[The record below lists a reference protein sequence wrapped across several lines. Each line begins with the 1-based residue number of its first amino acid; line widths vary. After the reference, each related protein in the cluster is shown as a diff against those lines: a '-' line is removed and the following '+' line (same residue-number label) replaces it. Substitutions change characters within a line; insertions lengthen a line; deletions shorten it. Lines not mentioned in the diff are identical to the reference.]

1 MKQRQGTALDF
12 TGQHIYVGVD
22 TGMKSW
28 KVCIMT
34 EKIEHKTF
42 TQPPRVDVLSKYL
55 RRYFPGAQYH
65 CVYEAGY
72 SGFWIH
78 DELRASGMD
87 CIVVNPADVPTKDKE
102 RTHKSNGVDARK
114 LCRNLRSGE
123 LDAIYVP
130 TRGSLEDRSLIR
142 ARYGFVRKQTR
153 CKNQIKAL
161 LAFYGISMPEDIAAS
176 HWSRRYISWLEQE
189 MIFKRSSGDQALKSL
204 LEELVSLRQIIARL
218 TKQIRALASEE
229 PYCTSVDRLMTI
241 SGISTLSAMTFLT
254 ELIDIHRFGTLDH
267 LANYCGLVPGE
278 HSTGEEQTM
287 TGISPRRNAM
297 LRGLLMECAWIAVR
311 KDPTLLIAFNRLSTR
326 MPKNK
331 AIVRI
336 ARKLLN
342 RIRFVLKNQQPYQP
356 RIAQSAS

>member
-1 MKQRQGTALDF
+1 MERSQGTALNF

-22 TGMKSW
+22 TGMRSW

-42 TQPPRVDVLSKYL
+42 TQPPSVDVLSKYL
-55 RRYFPGAQYH
+55 HRYFPGAQYH

-78 DELRASGMD
+78 DEMQASGID

-102 RTHKSNGVDARK
+102 RTYKSNGVDARK
-114 LCRNLRSGE
+114 LCRSLRNGE

-130 TRGSLEDRSLIR
+130 TRVSLEDRSLVR
-142 ARYGFVRKQTR
+142 ARYSFVRKQTR

-176 HWSRRYISWLEQE
+176 HWSRRYINWLEQE
-189 MIFKRSSGDQALKSL
+189 MIFKQPSGDRALKSL
-204 LEELVSLRQIIARL
+204 LEELVSLRQIIVRS
-218 TKQIRALASEE
+218 TKQIRALACEE
-229 PYCTSVDRLMTI
+229 PYSTSVHHLMTI
-241 SGISTLSAMTFLT
+241 GGISTLAAMTFLT
-254 ELIDIHRFGTLDH
+254 ELIDIHRFGTLDQ
-267 LANYCGLVPGE
+267 LASYCGLVPGE

-287 TGISPRRNAM
+287 TDISPRRNAM
-297 LRGLLMECAWIAVR
+297 LRGLLMECAWVAVR
-311 KDPTLLIAFNRLSTR
+311 KDPALLMAFNKLSSR

-342 RIRFVLKNQQPYQP
+342 RIRFVLKNQKPYQP
-356 RIAQSAS
+356 GIVQSAC